1 MKINVVKNL
10 VDKYGADVTLGQ
22 LLVKIQGK
30 KIYECPKCRGK
41 GYVTV
46 EYNGYP
52 TGLPDSGFV
61 YSAAY
66 KDVECDLCNG
76 EGYTDH
82 EMKPKMIQDGWE

>member
-1 MKINVVKNL
+1 MKINAVKSL

-22 LLVKIQGK
+22 LLVKIQGD
-30 KIYECPKCRGK
+30 KIYECPKCKGN

-61 YSAAY
+61 YEAAY
-66 KDVECDLCNG
+66 KDVECDLCKG

-82 EMKPKMIQDGWE
+82 KMKPKMIQDGWE